1 MDTIRDMIAAQRAE
15 LAEVLAGL
23 AAASWDEPTL
33 CAGWRVRE
41 VVAHI
46 TMPFRFPGRRFAL
59 ELAKS
64 RGRFNEMAD
73 RVARRDAAAMSP
85 ADLTGAVRSNTG
97 HPWKPPGG
105 GYTGALSHDLIHG
118 LDITVPLGLDG
129 PVPEDRLRLVLPE
142 SLTDRSVKFFG
153 VDLDGIELRAQD
165 MDWTLG
171 SGAPLTGTAADLL
184 LVLCGRTLPSGRL
197 AGEPSARF
205 TQPDR
210 LGTAGLGANL
220 LLRADGVRGPVPAG
234 HGTRPRPG

>member
-23 AAASWDEPTL
+23 PAPSWDEPTL

-46 TMPFRFPGRRFAL
+46 TMPFRFSGRRFAL
-59 ELAKS
+59 ELARS

-105 GYTGALSHDLIHG
+105 GYTGALAHDLVHG
-118 LDITVPLGLDG
+118 LDITVPLGLSV
-129 PVPEDRLRLVLPE
+129 PRVPEERLRLVLPA
-142 SLTDRSVKFFG
+142 SLADRSVRFFG
-153 VDLDGIELRAQD
+153 TDLDGIELR
-165 MDWTLG
+165 
-171 SGAPLTGTAADLL
+171 
-184 LVLCGRTLPSGRL
+184 
-197 AGEPSARF
+197 
-205 TQPDR
+205 PDDR
-210 LGTAGLGANL
+210 EW
-220 LLRADGVRGPVPAG
+220 
-234 HGTRPRPG
+234 

>member
-15 LAEVLAGL
+15 LAEVLTGL
-23 AAASWDEPTL
+23 PAPSWDEPTL

-46 TMPFRFPGRRFAL
+46 TMPFRFSGRRFAL

-73 RVARRDAAAMSP
+73 RGARRDAAAMSP
-85 ADLTGAVRSNTG
+85 ADLAGAVRSNIR

-118 LDITVPLGLDG
+118 LDITVPLGLAG
-129 PVPEDRLRLVLPE
+129 PVPEERVRLVLPA
-142 SLTDRSVKFFG
+142 SLSDRSVKFFG
-153 VDLDGIELRAQD
+153 VDLEGIELQAQD

-171 SGAPLTGTAADLL
+171 SGVPLTGTAADLL
-184 LVLCGRTLPSGRL
+184 LVMCGRTLPPGRL
-197 AGEPSARF
+197 TGEPSAQF
-205 TQPDR
+205 TQP
-210 LGTAGLGANL
+210 G
-220 LLRADGVRGPVPAG
+220 
-234 HGTRPRPG
+234 

>member
-1 MDTIRDMIAAQRAE
+1 MDTTRDMIAALRTE
-15 LAEVLAGL
+15 LADDLAGL
-23 AAASWDEPTL
+23 PGPSWDEPTL

-46 TMPFRFPGRRFAL
+46 TMPFRYSRGRFAL

-73 RVARRDAAAMSP
+73 RVARRDAAQMSP

-105 GYTGALSHDLIHG
+105 GLSGALAHDLIHG
-118 LDITVPLGLDG
+118 LDITVPLGLDR
-129 PVPEDRLRLVLPE
+129 PVPEDRLRLILPG
-142 SLTDRSVKFFG
+142 SLSDRSVKFFG

-171 SGAPLTGTAADLL
+171 SGTPLTGAAADLL
-184 LVLCGRTLPSGRL
+184 LVLSGRTLPAGRL
-197 AGEPSARF
+197 TGEPAARF
-205 TQPDR
+205 T
-210 LGTAGLGANL
+210 
-220 LLRADGVRGPVPAG
+220 
-234 HGTRPRPG
+234 RPG

>member
-23 AAASWDEPTL
+23 PEASWDEPTL

-46 TMPFRFPGRRFAL
+46 TMPFRFSGRRFAL

-85 ADLTGAVRSNTG
+85 ADLAGALRSNTG

-105 GYTGALSHDLIHG
+105 GT
-118 LDITVPLGLDG
+118 
-129 PVPEDRLRLVLPE
+129 
-142 SLTDRSVKFFG
+142 
-153 VDLDGIELRAQD
+153 
-165 MDWTLG
+165 
-171 SGAPLTGTAADLL
+171 PLTGAAADLL
-184 LVLCGRTLPSGRL
+184 LVLCGRTLPPGRL
-197 AGEPSARF
+197 AGDPGARF
-205 TQPDR
+205 S
-210 LGTAGLGANL
+210 L
-220 LLRADGVRGPVPAG
+220 
-234 HGTRPRPG
+234 PGRH